1 MRTLARLVRVDGP
14 HATSEQEIHVFKCLG
29 ITRHS
34 PSLGDHEIDVEE
46 FHDIEG
52 LSEAQ
57 LLDMTKNVL
66 MDLCQQR
73 GLSRTGNKQTVVKC
87 LFQHET
93 HAQDPGICLLTCL
106 NAGLWH
112 PFEQ

>member
-1 MRTLARLVRVDGP
+1 MARLVRVDGP

-73 GLSRTGNKQTVVKC
+73 GLPRQVTNK
-87 LFQHET
+87 H
-93 HAQDPGICLLTCL
+93 
-106 NAGLWH
+106 
-112 PFEQ
+112 

>member
-1 MRTLARLVRVDGP
+1 MF
-14 HATSEQEIHVFKCLG
+14 SNSLG

-34 PSLGDHEIDVEE
+34 PSIGDHDIDVEE

-57 LLDMTKNVL
+57 LVDMIMTKNVR

-73 GLSRTGNKQTVVKC
+73 GLPRTGNKHALAKH

-93 HAQDPGICLLTCL
+93 HAQDLGDLKFVC
-106 NAGLWH
+106 
-112 PFEQ
+112 